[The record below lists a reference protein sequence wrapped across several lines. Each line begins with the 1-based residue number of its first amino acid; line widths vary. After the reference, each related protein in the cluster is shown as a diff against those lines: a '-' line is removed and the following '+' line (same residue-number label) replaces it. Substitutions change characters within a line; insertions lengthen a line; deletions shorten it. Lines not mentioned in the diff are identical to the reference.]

1 MGSFD
6 ISYFTSEFCKF
17 VGDNGCVF
25 CKFCHFSYDR
35 KKTIPPMYSSA
46 PGKSSLINQLPPI
59 IQLSNGRTRSVTPSD
74 SQILLDSS
82 CSFGVVT
89 LSTTV
94 ITTFGTYFVH
104 SFA

>member
-17 VGDNGCVF
+17 IRDNGFIF

-46 PGKSSLINQLPPI
+46 PGKSSLTFFDINSFSITDAELKSAEAGI
-59 IQLSNGRTRSVTPSD
+59 IPTVT
-74 SQILLDSS
+74 
-82 CSFGVVT
+82 
-89 LSTTV
+89 
-94 ITTFGTYFVH
+94 
-104 SFA
+104 